1 MITIKKHD
9 KEILQATI
17 DSEKSVIEQLKKAY
31 EQALKDINDQL
42 AGLMSRADSD
52 RQYVVYQKEYQKA
65 LQAQIS
71 GILDQLNAKEF
82 DSVADYLN
90 ECYKDG
96 FISVLY
102 SLNKQGIPLIMPI
115 DQQRVVQAVQLDSKI
130 SKGLYTRL
138 GEDIK
143 SLKKTIS
150 QQISRGLAG
159 GMSYGEIARNIAN
172 SSRAG
177 YNNAIRISRTE
188 GSRIQNTAAMDA
200 ARKSKEL
207 GCDTKKQWL
216 ATLDGDTRK
225 SHAQVDGEIKD
236 LDEPFSNGLMYP
248 GDPDGR
254 AAEVVNCRCAL
265 AEVASWTLDEKELER
280 LQRNAEFFGLDK
292 SDSFEDFKKKYLQIA
307 PEEYNKINNGL
318 QKFTYKEA
326 VDIAEAEH
334 FAKQLGITADYSKFD
349 ISVANEV
356 NKSLTNFYRDYG
368 DLHALGVLDEVKIY
382 PKRLDAVACYV
393 PSLKWACFKNVK
405 AKNALKNMF
414 TNAQENYTLGFW
426 TSGDAVHAINHEFG
440 HAVGAI
446 VKKDIRKYNNIEI
459 IYKKAYHELYGNEI
473 WANAIREGETY
484 EDYLSRCL
492 KAKEAGF
499 SYYGFRNASEFIAE
513 AISGY
518 YGGNESA
525 LIKSVID
532 IIKG

>member
-17 DSEKSVIEQLKKAY
+17 DSEKAVIKQIKQAY

-52 RQYVVYQKEYQKA
+52 RQYVVYQKEYQEA

-96 FISVLY
+96 FISALY

-115 DQQRVVQAVQLDSKI
+115 DQRQVVQAVQLDSKI

-150 QQISRGLAG
+150 RQISRGLAG

-172 SSRAG
+172 SSRTG

-188 GSRIQNTAAMDA
+188 GNRIQNTAAMDA

-265 AEVASWTLDEKELER
+265 AEVAAWALDEKELER
-280 LQRNAEFFGLDK
+280 LQRNAEFFGIDK
-292 SDSFEDFKKKYLQIA
+292 TESLEQYRSKYLQI
-307 PEEYNKINNGL
+307 
-318 QKFTYKEA
+318 
-326 VDIAEAEH
+326 
-334 FAKQLGITADYSKFD
+334 
-349 ISVANEV
+349 
-356 NKSLTNFYRDYG
+356 YRSSGKAG
-368 DLHALGVLDEVKIY
+368 DSDGYTTIDEVIPFDFSDNSKIQAEIQY
-382 PKRLDAVACYV
+382 FFKKYAYAEEEHAIVISPTNQLFRLTGSHGSVNT
-393 PSLKWACFKNVK
+393 SLVGE
-405 AKNALKNMF
+405 NALVGSIGMHNHPVWDG
-414 TNAQENYTLGFW
+414 YD
-426 TSGDAVHAINHEFG
+426 SGDSFS
-440 HAVGAI
+440 
-446 VKKDIRKYNNIEI
+446 KWDIMFSLEHKTGIEYLVTGNKTYSFEYTGKLTPSEMYVKYNEALF
-459 IYKKAYHELYGNEI
+459 KAREFAFNSELELDF
-473 WANAIREGETY
+473 EQEETMRI
-484 EDYLSRCL
+484 L
-492 KAKEAGF
+492 AKELEGF
-499 SYYGFRNASEFIAE
+499 VYSENI
-513 AISGY
+513 
-518 YGGNESA
+518 
-525 LIKSVID
+525 
-532 IIKG
+532 

>member
-17 DSEKSVIEQLKKAY
+17 DSEKAVIEQLKKAY

-52 RQYVVYQKEYQKA
+52 RQYVVYQKEYQEA

-150 QQISRGLAG
+150 RQISRGLAG

-188 GSRIQNTAAMDA
+188 GNRIQNTAAMDA

-265 AEVASWTLDEKELER
+265 AEVAAWALDEKELER
-280 LQRNAEFFGLDK
+280 LKANAEFFGIDK
-292 SDSFEDFKKKYLQIA
+292 TESLEQYRSKYLQIYRSSGKA
-307 PEEYNKINNGL
+307 GDSDGYTTIDEVIPFDFSDKKKI
-318 QKFTYKEA
+318 QE
-326 VDIAEAEH
+326 
-334 FAKQLGITADYSKFD
+334 
-349 ISVANEV
+349 EV
-356 NKSLTNFYRDYG
+356 NKFFETYADADVEHAVVISPTNQLFRLTGIHGTVNTALIGEEALVGSIGMHNHPIDIDFGRGDAYSLQDVVFSVKYKTGIEYLVTG
-368 DLHALGVLDEVKIY
+368 DKTFSFEYNGNLSADEMY
-382 PKRLDAVACYV
+382 NEYE
-393 PSLKWACFKNVK
+393 K
-405 AKNALKNMF
+405 AKFDVYSKAFDSDILIEFEQQDIMRLL
-414 TNAQENYTLGFW
+414 QERLPGFNY
-426 TSGDAVHAINHEFG
+426 NE
-440 HAVGAI
+440 
-446 VKKDIRKYNNIEI
+446 DI
-459 IYKKAYHELYGNEI
+459 
-473 WANAIREGETY
+473 
-484 EDYLSRCL
+484 
-492 KAKEAGF
+492 
-499 SYYGFRNASEFIAE
+499 
-513 AISGY
+513 
-518 YGGNESA
+518 
-525 LIKSVID
+525 
-532 IIKG
+532 

>member
-17 DSEKSVIEQLKKAY
+17 DSEKAVIEQLKKAY

-102 SLNKQGIPLIMPI
+102 SLNNQGIPLIMPI

-150 QQISRGLAG
+150 RQISRGLAG

-172 SSRAG
+172 SSRTG

-188 GSRIQNTAAMDA
+188 GNRIQNTAAMDA

-265 AEVASWTLDEKELER
+265 AEVAAWALDEKELER

-292 SDSFEDFKKKYLQIA
+292 SDSFEEFKKKYLR
-307 PEEYNKINNGL
+307 
-318 QKFTYKEA
+318 A
-326 VDIAEAEH
+326 VDNTAQNDII
-334 FAKQLGITADYSKFD
+334 KQNTQLLTSEQI
-349 ISVANEV
+349 IS
-356 NKSLTNFYRDYG
+356 
-368 DLHALGVLDEVKIY
+368 
-382 PKRLDAVACYV
+382 
-393 PSLKWACFKNVK
+393 
-405 AKNALKNMF
+405 
-414 TNAQENYTLGFW
+414 
-426 TSGDAVHAINHEFG
+426 
-440 HAVGAI
+440 
-446 VKKDIRKYNNIEI
+446 
-459 IYKKAYHELYGNEI
+459 
-473 WANAIREGETY
+473 
-484 EDYLSRCL
+484 
-492 KAKEAGF
+492 KAKEFAKSSDYDNVKSFQELRAVTNSKLKYDELPTILSKSDFKTAAKDKTILYRGVQSTESKTAKDIVNEF
-499 SYYGFRNASEFIAE
+499 KYGRLWTGNSGGAAYGNGVYFTATERIAKYDY
-513 AISGY
+513 SGNN
-518 YGGNESA
+518 GE
-525 LIKSVID
+525 
-532 IIKG
+532 IIKMFMSDDAKIADYKTIMAEFAKTVTQQIRNTDYGQIVADVGQYAAMKGYDAIALNGYMKHDYVILLNRAKGIVEE